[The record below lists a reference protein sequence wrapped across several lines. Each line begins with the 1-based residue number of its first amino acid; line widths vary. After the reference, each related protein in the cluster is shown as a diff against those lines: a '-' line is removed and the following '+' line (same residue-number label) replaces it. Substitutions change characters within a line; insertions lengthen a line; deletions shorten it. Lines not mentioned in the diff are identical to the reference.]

1 MVLELSKELTLMK
14 QVVENI
20 EEDFSSTV
28 KKNRLKAEA
37 QTLE

>member
-28 KKNRLKAEA
+28 KKNRLKSEA